1 MTLKGQPSPLMMCTS
16 PVNLDAFLDKQQSL
30 TNTTYSQA
38 QRIPNKPMLVCVS
51 VMTLTRSLQMEIEE
65 VETRC

>member
-1 MTLKGQPSPLMMCTS
+1 MMCTS